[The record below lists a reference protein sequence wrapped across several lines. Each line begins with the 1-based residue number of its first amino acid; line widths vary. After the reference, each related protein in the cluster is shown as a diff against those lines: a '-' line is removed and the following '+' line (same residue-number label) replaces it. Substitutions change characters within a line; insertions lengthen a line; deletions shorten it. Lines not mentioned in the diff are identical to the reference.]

1 MKSPVKKHLRKTLRD
16 LSLLVL
22 GAVLGA
28 LAIVV
33 HTGKQMDDLYLE
45 RKQLEQEML
54 SLREEV
60 QSLESRLHQKQNT
73 QVVEKLLFTIEEA
86 PDGFTETEIIK
97 RLQEAGKFFIGK
109 EVKTLSENPD
119 ILFYFFDNRLFFI
132 NDRWLRI
139 QTRTVSIS
147 NLTHIW
153 LRVKVEKEKAP

>member
-1 MKSPVKKHLRKTLRD
+1 MKPPVKIHLRKTLRD

-22 GAVLGA
+22 GVILGA

-45 RKQLEQEML
+45 RKQLEQEIL
-54 SLREEV
+54 SLQEEV
-60 QSLESRLHQKQNT
+60 QSLESRLHQKQHV
-73 QVVEKLLFTIEEA
+73 QVVEKMLFTIEEA
-86 PDGFTETEIIK
+86 PDGFTEAEIIK

-109 EVKTLSENPD
+109 EVKTLAENPD

-132 NDRWLRI
+132 NDRWLRV

-147 NLTHIW
+147 NLTHLW
-153 LRVKVEKEKAP
+153 LKVKVEKEKAP